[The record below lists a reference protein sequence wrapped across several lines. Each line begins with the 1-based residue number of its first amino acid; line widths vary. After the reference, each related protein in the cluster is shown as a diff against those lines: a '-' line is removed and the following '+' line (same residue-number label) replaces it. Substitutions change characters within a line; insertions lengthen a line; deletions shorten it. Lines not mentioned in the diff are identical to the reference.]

1 MIERKTPEEV
11 LTFLQNRVEKTKNL
25 HRTISDIILEDD
37 TALQKI
43 YFSYYFDFSTAIEFI
58 LRQILLEKYS
68 DEFVK
73 KKIRTED
80 EKYPTFLEID
90 EIKLFL
96 DVNILQLNWRGFKE
110 FARDFYNN
118 IRENDFPSRSN
129 DFIINEEIFV
139 SSYTRCRKTRN
150 TIAHGLI
157 LQNVEFNVH
166 VVIDYIISFYVLYN
180 YYKSLL
186 INI

>member
-25 HRTISDIILEDD
+25 HQTISAIILEDD

-43 YFSYYFDFSTAIEFI
+43 FFSYYFDFSTAIEFI
-58 LRQILLEKYS
+58 LRQILLERYS

-73 KKIRTED
+73 KRIRTED
-80 EKYPTFLEID
+80 EKYPTFLEIE

-96 DVNILQLNWRGFKE
+96 DVNTLQLNWREFKQ
-110 FARDFYNN
+110 FAKDFYNN
-118 IRENDFPSRSN
+118 IRENDFPARSN
-129 DFIINEEIFV
+129 DFIINEDVFV
-139 SSYTRCRKTRN
+139 SSYTKCRKTRN
-150 TIAHGLI
+150 AIAHGLI

-180 YYKSLL
+180 YYKTLL
-186 INI
+186 TN